1 MNKTIALAATLMLA
15 GSGLA
20 SAADFQHAQPDLRG
34 RIYGG
39 FINANGNVSYG
50 TGFSSQHLG
59 TGSYKIVFPNG
70 TFTKCPIV
78 SLTTAGGN
86 GDVPIANLSSYSCSN
101 GGVTL
106 VVGIVGR
113 TNGNLQD
120 NSFQFSATPI

>member
-1 MNKTIALAATLMLA
+1 VYKTLALIATLMLA

-20 SAADFQHAQPDLRG
+20 SAASFQPDAKAKAF
-34 RIYGG
+34 GG
-39 FINANGNVSYG
+39 FINANGTISYG
-50 TGFSSQHLG
+50 TGYSSTRLG
-59 TGSYKIVFPNG
+59 TGSYKIVFPSG
-70 TFTKCPIV
+70 TFKTCPII

-101 GGVTL
+101 GGATL

-120 NSFQFSATPI
+120 NSFQVSATPI